1 MNQVK
6 FYLYDENYS
15 ECKGK
20 DLSSYVAIG
29 SAIKESLDGTIDT
42 YAITLN
48 GLPFREEIIPTTK
61 FIYELY
67 ANDEL
72 QKTIDMV
79 LQDDVVEQ
87 PILSDDT
94 YFIHKLTLANAAVIA
109 QQKMCDNM
117 AFTYRLKDVDLTSN
131 ITIDTSTTIK
141 VNKRD
146 INNTYSVIND
156 TQKVDFTNFVHQ
168 VITTTNYAGNKLR
181 YSQDYILYNLTWQQP
196 TYFYDSINQK
206 YFRNGT
212 TTVDSSGN
220 GLEIKSLKANYVLKD
235 TTIGAIKFT
244 APELMCWRGV
254 YSSNNIFGVG
264 ALPYYLVI
272 KRTSKSNGEI
282 SYYDNKNKY
291 WSTTYLTN
299 LVSPIEQLSEN
310 LPTTPYEHLSLD
322 EWAGTKYNSVS
333 GINNNGYLVQAYCS
347 SASVVDYNIIYTEY
361 NTVKMGDFNT
371 TSLSKISTE
380 EEMISLNKIIS
391 FTTSTDYQYSF
402 ECYPCYSGNFT
413 YAFKNV
419 YCIGQSLG
427 VHMASGYPITNYLSG
442 TLKDMVS
449 ISTGEISYYSTS
461 TATKKITQSSST
473 VPTCYDMLK
482 KAVLTTYNAR
492 AIDNVQPLETVSY
505 ITLDSDVENNLRTT
519 EIVETTLQD
528 KNLWEVICEIGNYLH
543 AKPYLTFDRDAKN
556 GCLRLQFKE
565 YGGTTI
571 STSKGYKETIFNSR
585 FLEEYI
591 SSLDCYA
598 SNLMQLGSTITE
610 CTFLQSESDDYLVY
624 NDTACLLTK
633 YPIAEIVKLEIMD
646 NSATSVGVWRDIT
659 NYVFEYNV
667 WKCLGLSDKEL
678 PYRGNS
684 IYYHLYS
691 NKIEGMQY
699 LVPSVYKTTQYPI
712 KLIIHDIYGTSTT
725 SNITF
730 SDYSFRITYR
740 TKSDLRVRTVRPD
753 IRKYLANS
761 NFENMPIHTQVSNQ
775 TAKIID
781 SEALGS
787 KLYGELIRTGNS
799 VYEKNIWSDTLEDL
813 NNVGDLVKLEDEN
826 LYYIS
831 KIESQVYTDHIESN
845 IEYTKDFNRLSQII
859 GIPSE
864 PRFYE
869 ISEQN
874 SIVRDVNIETPIIF
888 FTNGNPDVKPY
899 GVNGFTFNGAHYI
912 TTTQI
917 SQMMDFNFRF
927 DRAELEFNDYS
938 ANFIDTNSSAYSTSL
953 TIYNDVMW
961 SVQNTTLTYTTK
973 MEDNFMVANALG
985 EASDTTA
992 YAPNIF
998 TMWDCLINGTS
1009 SVNTQSYKS
1018 LEPVRYVDL
1027 FGKCD
1032 NVKATLRTSYLNSRD
1047 TFKET
1052 SSALAEIIRTNYLN
1066 ASSVNSYGYSTANK
1080 IVLNKD
1086 NRETLRINWN
1096 FHCITDSDRICVSD
1110 QVWKMYDY
1118 LEDDKLTLAVFYDT
1132 EINKLS
1138 RYINSN
1144 DYEMKDFVI
1153 DELLYSE
1160 NLSSEDSPYGRKQS
1174 VLYLDIGLMI
1184 NASMLETREIK
1195 SVALCKLINGRFVY
1209 FIGKNL
1215 TGLTTAEKAQNIFI
1229 DSGDIVKKTNETQLN
1244 ELLK

>member
-1 MNQVK
+1 MNQIK

-15 ECKGK
+15 DCKGK

-61 FIYELY
+61 FIYEIY
-67 ANDEL
+67 SNDEL

-117 AFTYRLKDVDLTSN
+117 AFTYRLKDVDLTSQ

-141 VNKRD
+141 VDKRD
-146 INNTYSVIND
+146 IDNTYSVISD
-156 TQKVDFTNFVHQ
+156 TPKVDFTNFVHQ

-196 TYFYDSINQK
+196 IYSYDSLNGK
-206 YFRNGT
+206 YFRSGT
-212 TTVDSSGN
+212 KTVDSSGN
-220 GLEIKSLKANYVLKD
+220 GLEIKNLKANYVLSD
-235 TTIGAIKFT
+235 TTTSTIKFT

-272 KRTSKSNGEI
+272 KRTSKSNGSV

-291 WSTTYLTN
+291 WDTNYLTN
-299 LVSPIEQLSEN
+299 LVSPIEQLTEA
-310 LPTTPYEHLSLD
+310 LPTTPNEHLSLD
-322 EWAGTKYNSVS
+322 EWAGSKYSSVS
-333 GINNNGYLVQAYCS
+333 GIDNNGYLVQAYCS
-347 SASVVDYNIIYTEY
+347 SSAVFDYNVIYTEY

-391 FTTSTDYQYSF
+391 FETSVDYQYSF

-419 YCIGQSLG
+419 YCIGQAVG
-427 VHMASGYPITNYLSG
+427 VNMVNGYPITNYLSG
-442 TLKDMVS
+442 TLQNMVS
-449 ISTGEISYYSTS
+449 ISTGDITYYSVS

-473 VPTCYDMLK
+473 IPTCYDMLK

-492 AIDNVQPLETVSY
+492 AVNNVQPLETTSY
-505 ITLDSDVENNLRTT
+505 ITLDSDVENKLRTT

-543 AKPYLTFDRDAKN
+543 AKPYLTFDRDTKN
-556 GCLRLQFKE
+556 GSLRLQFKE

-646 NSATSVGVWRDIT
+646 NGSNVGVWRDIT
-659 NYVFEYNV
+659 NYVFEYNI
-667 WKCLGLSDKEL
+667 WKCLGLSDNET

-712 KLIIHDIYGTSTT
+712 KLIISEIYGLPTT

-799 VYEKNIWSDTLEDL
+799 IYEKNIWSNTLEDV

-831 KIESQVYTDHIESN
+831 KVESQIYTDHIESN

-869 ISEQN
+869 ISEQ
-874 SIVRDVNIETPIIF
+874 SGIVRDVNIETPIIF
-888 FTNGNPDVKPY
+888 FTNGNTDIKPF
-899 GVNGFTFNGAHYI
+899 GVNGFTFEGCNYI
-912 TTTQI
+912 TPNEI
-917 SQMMDFNFRF
+917 ALMMDWNFRY

-938 ANFIDTNSSAYSTSL
+938 ANFIDTTSNAYSTNL

-985 EASDTTA
+985 ETSDTTA

-998 TMWDCLINGTS
+998 TMWDYLINGAS
-1009 SVNTQSYKS
+1009 SVKTQSYRT

-1032 NVKATLRTSYLNSRD
+1032 NVKATLRTSYLNSLD

-1052 SSALAEIIRTNYLN
+1052 SSELSNIIRTNYLN
-1066 ASSVNSYGYSTANK
+1066 ASSVVAYNYSTANRL
-1080 IVLNKD
+1080 VLNKD

-1110 QVWKMYDY
+1110 QVWKMYEY
-1118 LEDDKLTLAVFYDT
+1118 LEDEKLSLVVFYDT

-1144 DYEMKDFVI
+1144 DYEMKDFAI
-1153 DELLYSE
+1153 DELLYTDT
-1160 NLSSEDSPYGRKQS
+1160 LSSDESPYGKEQK

-1184 NASMLETREIK
+1184 NSTMLETREIK
-1195 SVALCKLINGRFVY
+1195 SVALCKLINGRFTY

-1229 DSGDIVKKTNETQLN
+1229 DSGDFVKKTNETQLN
-1244 ELLK
+1244 NLLK